1 MRISTTQYFKSTVDQ
16 MTRQQNDLIKTQ
28 SQLATGERVL
38 RPSDD
43 PLAMATALGAKAAV
57 KQIDAF
63 QSNLNYLSNQLSQ
76 MDVALS
82 SGSDVIQG
90 IRDSMVS
97 ASNSTLSQSDRLT
110 IVQDLQGRLDELR
123 GIANR
128 KDTEGNYLFSGTRQD
143 VEPFQ
148 SVAGTVQPYAG
159 GSEGRAIQVSSGRQI
174 DLSITGQD
182 AFSDPATG
190 KSIFTSIE
198 DAIAD
203 LQAGDLTTFRT
214 RLSEVDNSYDALLL
228 SRTKVGLR
236 QREAETIGQINTAA
250 STELERVAG
259 EAVGLDYAKAIS
271 ELSQGQLKLQ
281 AVQQTFAS
289 TSKLSLFNY
298 LG

>member
-43 PLAMATALGAKAAV
+43 PLAMATALGAKAGV
-57 KQIDAF
+57 KQIDVF

-90 IRDSMVS
+90 IRDSLVA
-97 ASNSTLSQSDRLT
+97 ASNSTLSSSDRQT

-143 VEPFQ
+143 TEPFQ
-148 SVAGTVQPYAG
+148 SVAGVVQPYAG
-159 GSEGRAIQVSSGRQI
+159 GAQGRAIQVSNGRQI

-190 KSIFTSIE
+190 KSIFTSVE

-214 RLSEVDNSYDALLL
+214 RLAEVDSSYDSLLL
-228 SRTKVGLR
+228 ARTKVGLR
-236 QREAETIGQINTAA
+236 QRESETIGQINNAA

-281 AVQQTFAS
+281 AVQQTFSS

-298 LG
+298 LS